1 MHPWPSMR
9 VSARSSPISFWIK
22 KGIVMQFKL
31 YFTLPRPLTLPIAY
45 QKTLQ
50 GFLYRMLSFS
60 PGYSAFLHD
69 YGYTDEQYA
78 FKLFVFGQ
86 IEGQHKVHLPYITFY
101 DQIAFEV
108 RSPMDAFCQVF
119 WQGVMHA
126 PSYELNHQ
134 EMDLLGCVSCRRQI
148 GTDHVKLRM
157 LSPLTVSTTYYTDE
171 GKKKTYYYAP
181 SDEDFKEALVSNYKR
196 RWQSAFI
203 DMAPPEIA
211 VKPLHVTAQD
221 KFVTRFGGKIYI
233 TGWNGIYLLEG
244 DPLALTFLYDAGLG
258 ARGSQGFG
266 LFERTED

>member
-1 MHPWPSMR
+1 
-9 VSARSSPISFWIK
+9 
-22 KGIVMQFKL
+22 MQFKL
-31 YFTLPRPLTLPIAY
+31 YFTLAQPLTLPIAY
-45 QKTLQ
+45 QKTVQ

-60 PGYSAFLHD
+60 PAYSAFLHD
-69 YGYTDEQYA
+69 QGYTEDQYA

-108 RSPMDAFCQVF
+108 RSPMDAFCEAF
-119 WQGVMHA
+119 WQGVMRS

-134 EMDLLGCVSCRRQI
+134 EMNLLGCVSCRREI
-148 GTDHVKLRM
+148 ETDHVLAGMR
-157 LSPLTVSTTYYTDE
+157 SPLTVSTTYYTED
-171 GKKKTYYYAP
+171 GKKKTYYYGPA
-181 SDEDFKEALVSNYKR
+181 DGDFETALVNNYKR
-196 RWQSAFI
+196 KWQSAYV

-211 VKPLHVTAQD
+211 VTPVDVTDRD
-221 KFVTRFGGKIYI
+221 KFVTRCGGKIYI

-266 LFERTED
+266 LFERSEA